1 VVKSVNSICKGILI
15 AAVALASISLWAES
29 KGALELQHPTAVAG
43 KTLATGNYV
52 VRWEGKGDQ
61 VELKIYQ
68 GKNVVASLPAR
79 VIQLSSRAE
88 YNSAVVNQS
97 SSGNPSLA
105 EIRFGGKKYAL
116 QISNE
121 GSGSGST
128 GAAR

>member
-1 VVKSVNSICKGILI
+1 VKFVSSVCKGILLV
-15 AAVALASISLWAES
+15 AVVVASISLWAES

-61 VELKIYQ
+61 VDLKIYQ

-79 VIQLSSRAE
+79 VIQLSSPAG
-88 YNSAVVNQS
+88 YNSAVINQS
-97 SSGNPSLA
+97 NDGTASLA

-121 GSGSGST
+121 GGGSGSA
-128 GAAR
+128 GASR

>member
-1 VVKSVNSICKGILI
+1 MN
-15 AAVALASISLWAES
+15 LWAES

-79 VIQLSSRAE
+79 VIQLSSPSG
-88 YNSAVVNQS
+88 YDSAVINQGS
-97 SSGNPSLA
+97 NGTPSLS
-105 EIRFGGKKYAL
+105 EIRFGGKKFAL
-116 QISNE
+116 RVDNE
-121 GSGSGST
+121 GGGSGSA

>member
-1 VVKSVNSICKGILI
+1 VKSVSSICKGILI
-15 AAVALASISLWAES
+15 AAVVLASMSLWAES
-29 KGALELQHPTAVAG
+29 KGALQLQHPTAVAG

-52 VRWEGKGDQ
+52 VRWDGKGDQ

-79 VIQLSSRAE
+79 VIQLSSPAG
-88 YNSAVVNQS
+88 YNSAVTNQS
-97 SSGNPSLA
+97 SSGTPTLA
-105 EIRFGGKKYAL
+105 EIRFGGKKFAL

-121 GSGSGST
+121 GGGSSSA

>member
-1 VVKSVNSICKGILI
+1 MN
-15 AAVALASISLWAES
+15 LWAES

-52 VRWEGKGDQ
+52 VRWDGKGDQ

-79 VIQLSSRAE
+79 VIQLSSPSG
-88 YNSAVVNQS
+88 YNSAVVNS
-97 SSGNPSLA
+97 SSGTPSLS
-105 EIRFGGKKYAL
+105 EIRFGGKKFAL
-116 QISNE
+116 RVDNE
-121 GSGSGST
+121 GAGSGST

>member
-1 VVKSVNSICKGILI
+1 MKFVSSICKGILV
-15 AAVALASISLWAES
+15 AAVALASMSLWAES

-61 VELKIYQ
+61 VELKIYK

-79 VIQLSSRAE
+79 VIQLSSPAGN
-88 YNSAVVNQS
+88 NSAVINQS
-97 SSGNPSLA
+97 SDGTPSLT
-105 EIRFGGKKYAL
+105 EIRFGGKKFAL

-121 GSGSGST
+121 GGGSGSA

>member
-1 VVKSVNSICKGILI
+1 VKSVSSICKGVLV
-15 AAVALASISLWAES
+15 AAVVVASISLWAES
-29 KGALELQHPTAVAG
+29 KGALELQHPTVVAG

-79 VIQLSSRAE
+79 VIQLSSPATD
-88 YNSAVVNQS
+88 NSAVINQS
-97 SSGNPSLA
+97 SSGTPSLS

-121 GSGSGST
+121 GSGSGSA

>member
-1 VVKSVNSICKGILI
+1 M
-15 AAVALASISLWAES
+15 SLWAES

-52 VRWEGKGDQ
+52 VRWDGKGDQ

-79 VIQLSSRAE
+79 VIQLSSAAG
-88 YNSAVVNQS
+88 YNSAVVNS
-97 SSGNPSLA
+97 SSGTPSLS

-121 GSGSGST
+121 GSGSGSA